1 MATATVGPSRCQHT
15 LDKDQEL
22 FLDRLSASERRNI
35 LRRSNKEKKR
45 TVAAAASLDHLHP
58 PANTVAQG
66 NREGSVAL
74 HSCKRVDV
82 AVNDHANS
90 IESVDLTGTRSS
102 PAAAEVLLKQD
113 NNRVQTDGGQLKP
126 NGIVCKSGAGA
137 KRLTPC
143 TQNDP
148 NPQVVPKGAKEPES
162 GSVISGQQ
170 NFQRGARRSSQVTLH
185 QALDFS
191 ALSEANGFSAHS
203 ISSSNTSSRNKMP
216 ILTQGRS
223 GVVKMM
229 RHEPP
234 RREAWSIFGQEDPR
248 VKKERGEGHCF
259 SLTPVT
265 HDWCDACNRQVS
277 CQALRCKNCSYTCH
291 QECRSLIQLD
301 CNQQEKQL
309 EDKPSP
315 GSPVLQRR
323 AKNVTQ
329 PQPRQ
334 PQQQEEKPKVLS
346 EEEIKRKIEEYNS
359 KVSDCFG
366 MKLGEDGIYTGFIK
380 VNLKLRR
387 PVTVPAEVHPTG
399 DNQTPGLDKR
409 TSFYLPLDAVKQLH
423 ISSTTT
429 VSEVIQGL
437 LKKFMVID
445 HPKKFALYR
454 QTHRDGQ
461 DLFQKLPVSDHPLL
475 LRLLTGPDADL
486 LTFVLKENET
496 SDVEWHAFSVPE
508 LQNFLTILE
517 KEEQDRIKQVQKKY
531 VLYRQKLEQALKEAG
546 EKPG

>member
-1 MATATVGPSRCQHT
+1 MASGTVGQHRFQHII
-15 LDKDQEL
+15 DKDQEL
-22 FLDRLSASERRNI
+22 FLNRLSASEKKRI
-35 LRRSNKEKKR
+35 LRKSNEKKR
-45 TVAAAASLDHLHP
+45 TVTTAASLDHLHP
-58 PANTVAQG
+58 PANIVAQG
-66 NREGSVAL
+66 NREGNVVL
-74 HSCKRVDV
+74 QSCKRINV
-82 AVNDHANS
+82 AVNDHTNCFEYA
-90 IESVDLTGTRSS
+90 DLTGTRSS
-102 PAAAEVLLKQD
+102 PAAAEVLLKQ
-113 NNRVQTDGGQLKP
+113 NST
-126 NGIVCKSGAGA
+126 NGIVCKSVASA
-137 KRLTPC
+137 KCLTPC
-143 TQNDP
+143 TLNGRNPHVLP
-148 NPQVVPKGAKEPES
+148 NGAKEPES
-162 GSVISGQQ
+162 SSVMNGQ
-170 NFQRGARRSSQVTLH
+170 NFQRCVRRSSQVTLH
-185 QALDFS
+185 QDVDFS
-191 ALSEANGFSAHS
+191 SLSEENGFGAHS
-203 ISSSNTSSRNKMP
+203 INSSNTSSRNKMP

-229 RHEPP
+229 RQEPP

-248 VKKERGEGHCF
+248 VKREKGEGHCF
-259 SLTPVT
+259 SLTSVT

-277 CQALRCKNCSYTCH
+277 SQGLRCKNCSYTCH
-291 QECRSLIQLD
+291 QECQSLIQLD

-329 PQPRQ
+329 PQPQQ
-334 PQQQEEKPKVLS
+334 PQQHEEKPKVLS

-387 PVTVPAEVHPTG
+387 PVTVPAEVHPAAAK
-399 DNQTPGLDKR
+399 QTPGVDKK

-437 LKKFMVID
+437 LNKFMVID

-475 LRLLTGPDADL
+475 LRLLSGPDADL

-496 SDVEWHAFSVPE
+496 GDVEWHAFSVPE

-517 KEEQDRIKQVQKKY
+517 KEERDRIKQVQKKY
-531 VLYRQKLEQALKEAG
+531 ILYRKKLEQALKEAG